1 MKRILICIET
11 PEENSIENS
20 FQSESSDDEEVEE
33 QKINQRTGD

>member
-20 FQSESSDDEEVEE
+20 FPSESSDEEVEE
-33 QKINQRTGD
+33 QKINQRTGE